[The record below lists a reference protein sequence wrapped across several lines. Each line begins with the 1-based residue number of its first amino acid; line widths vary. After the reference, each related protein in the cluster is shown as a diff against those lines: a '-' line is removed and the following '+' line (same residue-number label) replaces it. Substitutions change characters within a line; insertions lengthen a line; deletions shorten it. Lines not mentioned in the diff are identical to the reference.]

1 MGEPPS
7 GTVTFLF
14 TDIVGSTRLW
24 EADREKMREAL
35 VAHDGVL
42 RSAIEAHGGWLFKH
56 TGDGAC
62 AAFSSADDAVGA
74 AVEGQLGLRLPVRMG
89 LATGSAERQDGDY
102 FGPVLNRVARVMAAG
117 HGGQI
122 LLSGSTGG
130 LVDRFELVDLGLHRL
145 RDLSG
150 TERLFQVRAEGLATL
165 FPALRTAD
173 AIPGNLPEPATS
185 FVGRVGE
192 VAELTELV
200 GTHRL
205 VTLSGVG
212 GGGQDPPGVSGRG
225 GRDGSVP

>member
-1 MGEPPS
+1 MGDPPS

-56 TGDGAC
+56 IGDGAC
-62 AAFSSADDAVGA
+62 AAFSSADDAVAA
-74 AVEGQLGLRLPVRMG
+74 AVQGQLGLRLPVRMG

-130 LVDRFELVDLGLHRL
+130 WSTD
-145 RDLSG
+145 SSWW
-150 TERLFQVRAEGLATL
+150 
-165 FPALRTAD
+165 TAD
-173 AIPGNLPEPATS
+173 CIGSEIYPAPSGCSRSGPRDWRRYSRRCGQRVRFPETCRSRRPAS
-185 FVGRVGE
+185 
-192 VAELTELV
+192 LV
-200 GTHRL
+200 
-205 VTLSGVG
+205 VW
-212 GGGQDPPGVSGRG
+212 VSRP
-225 GRDGSVP
+225 S